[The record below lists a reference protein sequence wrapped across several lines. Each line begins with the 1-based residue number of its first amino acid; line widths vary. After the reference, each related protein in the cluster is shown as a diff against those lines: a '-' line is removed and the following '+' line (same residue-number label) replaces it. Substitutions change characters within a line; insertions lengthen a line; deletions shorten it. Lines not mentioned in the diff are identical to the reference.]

1 MLFLSEWIDVQY
13 SDFSGSVFEHLESFI
28 AEMPSSY
35 RKPLISKI
43 QNSMKPK
50 PKATFCLFEPT
61 KVCLSRFYRLTKAGE
76 ASAWSI

>member
-13 SDFSGSVFEHLESFI
+13 SDFTGPVFEHLENFI
-28 AEMPSSY
+28 ASMPSNY

-50 PKATFCLFEPT
+50 TIEKFCLFEPT
-61 KVCLSRFYRLTKAGE
+61 KVMCPSSHLT
-76 ASAWSI
+76 I